1 MFNFSPSPKPGETVI
16 AQEDGI
22 TGGILRINDAFDLL
36 LILTSN
42 GDYELRL
49 FMKLQFFFK
58 GDGINKWLEID
69 KQKFIS
75 SWENRVRQIWDG
87 HVLKVLSNNKPIK
100 LKLDFQI
107 QIDGIMFD
115 HWEITVKKV
124 PSGSTFRS
132 FVRPGLKDVTLTEN
146 DNGVTVRKVRKIGGF
161 QQITTA
167 HEFGHM
173 IGLDDEYGP
182 LFGGAQGSHNTDYN
196 SVMNIGSKVKKRHIN
211 ELMTWLNNALNKNN
225 IK

>member
-1 MFNFSPSPKPGETVI
+1 MFNFSPTIKHGEKVI
-16 AQEDGI
+16 AYEDGI
-22 TGGILRINDAFDLL
+22 TGGVLKINDAYDLS
-36 LILTSN
+36 LIQMPN
-42 GDYELRL
+42 GHYELRL

-58 GDGINKWLEID
+58 DDGINRWLKAD
-69 KQKFIS
+69 KQKFITN
-75 SWENRVRQIWDG
+75 WESRVRKIWDG
-87 HVLKVLSNNKPIK
+87 HVLKLLSNSKPVR

-124 PSGSTFRS
+124 PAGAVFRS
-132 FVRPGLKDVTLTEN
+132 FVRPGMKDVTLTEN
-146 DNGVTVRKVRKIGGF
+146 DNGVTVRKVRKVGGF
-161 QQITTA
+161 QQITSA

-182 LFGGAQGSHNTDYN
+182 LFGGAQGVHNSDFN
-196 SVMNIGSKVKKRHIN
+196 SVMNIGSKVKKRHIS
-211 ELMTWLNNALNKNN
+211 ELMAWLRKTLNKNN

>member
-1 MFNFSPSPKPGETVI
+1 MFSFAPNLNPGENLI
-16 AQEDGI
+16 AQERDV
-22 TGGILRINDAFDLL
+22 TGGALKISDAYDLF
-36 LILTSN
+36 LIQDAN

-49 FMKLQFFFK
+49 FMKLQFYFK
-58 GDGINKWLEID
+58 DDGMNKWSKPD
-69 KQKFIS
+69 KQAFIK

-87 HVLKVLSNNKPIK
+87 HILKTLSGNKKVK
-100 LKLDFQI
+100 LKLAFEI

-124 PSGSTFRS
+124 PPGSVFRS
-132 FVRPGLKDVTLTEN
+132 YVRPGMKDVTLTEN
-146 DNGVTVRKVRKIGGF
+146 DNGVSVRKVRNTGSYR
-161 QQITTA
+161 QITSA

-182 LFGGAQGSHNTDYN
+182 LFGGNSGAHNQDYA
-196 SVMNIGSKVKKRHIN
+196 SVMNIGSGVRKRHTLHLLN
-211 ELMTWLNNALNKNN
+211 WLNRALIQNN